1 MVTVFHVYLSRI
13 PATFIREEATRGI
26 WSRALKPVNL
36 DPAVSARKALRQRNR
51 ANYALIC
58 TKCDVSLRKQARQP
72 FPRGFSR
79 HGARPSEID
88 NFGRKSARGNLATL
102 SLPQSL
108 IPENVTQGIYGQSA
122 AKKASR
128 QSTAQSVTSASESR
142 RGNRFRGGFRAMARG
157 HPKLTILAVSLRAE
171 T

>member
-108 IPENVTQGIYGQSA
+108 IPENVTQGICGQSA
-122 AKKASR
+122 RKKRRGSPLR
-128 QSTAQSVTSASESR
+128 SVTSASESR
-142 RGNRFRGGFRAMARG
+142 RGYRFRGGFAPWRAVIRN
-157 HPKLTILAVSLRAE
+157 
-171 T
+171 